1 MHIIKGNRNEKN
13 THKQRDIEMHKLK
26 KRGIIMKN
34 NTNKGVSWW
43 KKTCKQ
49 RGDMIHACKQKDE
62 KKSPWNEYLKKGV
75 DIMH

>member
-34 NTNKGVSWW
+34 NTNKGVS
-43 KKTCKQ
+43 
-49 RGDMIHACKQKDE
+49 
-62 KKSPWNEYLKKGV
+62 
-75 DIMH
+75 